1 MKSFRSHK
9 IISLILLLVFFFSL
23 TAIAV
28 EEKTPTLK
36 YVGSAKS
43 NVYHYPSC
51 GSAKRIK
58 PGNLVGFSSAKDALG
73 RGDRP
78 CKVCKPPLAD

>member
-1 MKSFRSHK
+1 MARFKRRRVIGFA
-9 IISLILLLVFFFSL
+9 LILVFAFSL
-23 TAIAV
+23 MAFAA
-28 EEKTPTLK
+28 EEKAPAYK

-58 PGNLVGFSSAKDALG
+58 PENLVGFSSAKDAQQKG
-73 RGDRP
+73 YRP
-78 CKVCKPPLAD
+78 CKVCKPPAQD